1 MQKKR
6 KKSRGNDK
14 ELILLMTAILTLTN
28 YIITLYHYIDPL
40 TTGLPHKGGE
50 MKYKGLLFS
59 LNIISKGIVREQEPT
74 GKIEAEI
81 WFDGRYELALH
92 LDAANK
98 VVDKDTSLSKFPE
111 NVDIPLSVLED
122 IVNLLP
128 LEVKWVKQEL

>member
-1 MQKKR
+1 MGMLEVEYSK
-6 KKSRGNDK
+6 
-14 ELILLMTAILTLTN
+14 ILKD
-28 YIITLYHYIDPL
+28 IIM
-40 TTGLPHKGGE
+40 E
-50 MKYKGLLFS
+50 
-59 LNIISKGIVREQEPT
+59 VREQEPT

-128 LEVKWVKQEL
+128 FEVKWVKQEL